1 MRKSEELMH
10 ELMAVIKKSIDKQ
23 KSLNPEKATNA
34 NDTYILS
41 FMTDDLPEIEKKRM
55 TVNNN
60 FNSERLGSNQVYMER
75 GDSNQA
81 GPPPNNIQ
89 LLSPNGRG

>member
-1 MRKSEELMH
+1 MVFFINYTFSER
-10 ELMAVIKKSIDKQ
+10 SIDKQ
-23 KSLNPEKATNA
+23 KADHPEKPTNA

-41 FMTDDLPEIEKKRM
+41 FMTDDLPNLGEKRM

-60 FNSERLGSNQVYMER
+60 FNSERLGSNQVYVER
-75 GDSNQA
+75 GESNHG

-89 LLSPNGRG
+89 LLSPNRRSEEMS

>member
-1 MRKSEELMH
+1 M
-10 ELMAVIKKSIDKQ
+10 KSIDKQ
-23 KSLNPEKATNA
+23 KALNPGKTTNA

-41 FMTDDLPEIEKKRM
+41 FMTDDLPDLPESPDSPDIGAIEKKRM

-75 GDSNQA
+75 GDSNHA

-89 LLSPNGRG
+89 LLSPNRRG

>member
-1 MRKSEELMH
+1 MFINYKFAER
-10 ELMAVIKKSIDKQ
+10 SIDKQ
-23 KSLNPEKATNA
+23 NSANPETPANA

-41 FMTDDLPEIEKKRM
+41 FMTDDLPNLGEKDRRM

-60 FNSERLGSNQVYMER
+60 FNSERLGSNQVYVER
-75 GDSNQA
+75 GDSNHG

-89 LLSPNGRG
+89 LLSPNRRG